1 MLARPAYSSINFGL
15 LPAEVILVGAEMS
28 VGMAS
33 RVMAEFVIL
42 PSAKGKSYNA
52 GLSWGW
58 LRLGAGVRLG
68 WRWSTARLDGILQ

>member
-1 MLARPAYSSINFGL
+1 MSGENAGKQTAMYSARPAYSSINFGL

-42 PSAKGKSYNA
+42 PSAKRKSYNA
-52 GLSWGW
+52 GLSWG
-58 LRLGAGVRLG
+58 R
-68 WRWSTARLDGILQ
+68 